1 MFKVVDSA
9 VPIACWSCSIGHNDS
24 TLFCPHCSKIQPPP
38 GGDYFS
44 VFGLHPKL
52 NLDLP
57 ALEHEFHRLSRK
69 LHPDRF
75 ARSEE
80 NEKQWSLADTALLND
95 AYRTLKDPL
104 RRTEYLLKLE
114 GAEIGE
120 EHIGKERK
128 DTSRAPADLLE
139 EVFELNMQLEEMRAA
154 RTAGATDSA
163 LHSSDEDLSL
173 HPSEQRSLIGDPEPL
188 GTSELQVSLEQAKR
202 KFDVLL
208 EAVDEDLRDAWQAW
222 DSGDAATRLSSQ
234 KRMVALLDRRRYISN
249 LVRDVNEVLGA

>member
-1 MFKVVDSA
+1 MLKVLDSA

-44 VFGLHPKL
+44 VFSLEPSL

-57 ALEHEFHRLSRK
+57 GLETEFHRLSRR

-75 ARSEE
+75 ARAHE

-104 RRTEYLLKLE
+104 HRTEYLLKLE

-120 EHIGKERK
+120 EHAGKDRK
-128 DTSRAPADLLE
+128 DPSRVPADLLE
-139 EVFELNMQLEEMRAA
+139 EVFDLNMQLEEMRMAHKMGEEDPALEASLTEA
-154 RTAGATDSA
+154 R
-163 LHSSDEDLSL
+163 E
-173 HPSEQRSLIGDPEPL
+173 
-188 GTSELQVSLEQAKR
+188 
-202 KFDVLL
+202 KFNGLL
-208 EAVDEDLRDAWQAW
+208 EAVDRDLRIQWKVWDA
-222 DSGDAATRLSSQ
+222 GDEAAREAAQ
-234 KRMVALLDRRRYISN
+234 KTMVALLDRRRYLSN
-249 LVRDVNEVLGA
+249 LLRDVTETLGV

>member
-1 MFKVVDSA
+1 MFKVLDSA

-44 VFGLHPKL
+44 VFSLEPKL

-57 ALEHEFHRLSRK
+57 ALEHEFHRLSRR

-75 ARSEE
+75 ARAEDI
-80 NEKQWSLADTALLND
+80 EKQWSLADTALLND

-120 EHIGKERK
+120 EFSGKGRK
-128 DTSRAPADLLE
+128 DPSRVPADLLE
-139 EVFELNMQLEEMRAA
+139 EVFDLNLQLEEMRMA
-154 RTAGATDSA
+154 RNMGE
-163 LHSSDEDLSL
+163 SDPVLEASLS
-173 HPSEQRSLIGDPEPL
+173 E
-188 GTSELQVSLEQAKR
+188 AKK
-202 KFDVLL
+202 KFDGLV
-208 EAVDEDLRDAWQAW
+208 EAVDRDLRIEWKLW
-222 DSGDAATRLSSQ
+222 DEGDEAARSASE
-234 KRMVALLDRRRYISN
+234 KRMVAMIDRRRYLSN
-249 LVRDVNEVLGA
+249 LVRDVTEILGA

>member
-1 MFKVVDSA
+1 MFKVLDSA

-44 VFGLHPKL
+44 VFGLEPKL

-75 ARSEE
+75 ARALD

-104 RRTEYLLKLE
+104 RRTEYLLKLL
-114 GAEIGE
+114 GAELAAGD
-120 EHIGKERK
+120 EHKEGKSAK
-128 DTSRAPADLLE
+128 APADLLE

-154 RTAGATDSA
+154 RATGEAD
-163 LHSSDEDLSL
+163 
-173 HPSEQRSLIGDPEPL
+173 
-188 GTSELQVSLEQAKR
+188 SELQISLEQAKR

-208 EAVDEDLRDAWQAW
+208 QAVDEDLRVQWQAW
-222 DSGDAATRLSSQ
+222 DLGNVAARQASQ
-234 KRMVALLDRRRYISN
+234 KRMVALLDRRRYLSN
-249 LVRDVNEVLGA
+249 LVRDVNEVLEA